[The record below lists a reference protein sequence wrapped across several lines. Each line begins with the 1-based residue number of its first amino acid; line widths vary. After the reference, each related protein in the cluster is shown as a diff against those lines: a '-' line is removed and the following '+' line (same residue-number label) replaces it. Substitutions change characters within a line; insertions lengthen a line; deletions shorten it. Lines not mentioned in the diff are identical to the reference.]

1 LKTSIDRG
9 DQNAVNE
16 AVIAAVGNLENL
28 ENFIV
33 PILEDPVNGIN
44 SQERNIHINRVL
56 GTTSKFGDY
65 GGVNV
70 AANPNAYAFLNGPQ
84 TTTDINTGIRKREH
98 NGVLEQ
104 IAFNNRGLNLD
115 EIRTI
120 ETDGSISGDGLDPDY
135 REGDFD
141 LSDEGNRNLL
151 QSRLI
156 NCQYLE
162 ILYLTKHEELMKIF
176 AFTLN
181 LYDKYTYA
189 IKILLFVL
197 KNLLEPVAPPGCP
210 EPPHQPGDRPTIRL
224 PKALITNIKQLLK
237 DQKQVQNVITEMKTV
252 VDRTV
257 PNLVNQANATIV
269 NNPPDG
275 NLMNLDSP
283 PNPPP

>member
-1 LKTSIDRG
+1 
-9 DQNAVNE
+9 
-16 AVIAAVGNLENL
+16 
-28 ENFIV
+28 
-33 PILEDPVNGIN
+33 
-44 SQERNIHINRVL
+44 
-56 GTTSKFGDY
+56 
-65 GGVNV
+65 
-70 AANPNAYAFLNGPQ
+70 
-84 TTTDINTGIRKREH
+84 
-98 NGVLEQ
+98 LEQ
-104 IAFNNRGLNLD
+104 IAFDKVGLNLD

-120 ETDGSISGDGLDPDY
+120 ETDGSISDDGLEPDY

-176 AFTLN
+176 SFTLN

-210 EPPHQPGDRPTIRL
+210 VPRPEPGTKPSIRL

-237 DQKQVQNVITEMKTV
+237 DQKQVQNVIERMRPV
-252 VDRTV
+252 VEETV
-257 PNLVNQANATIV
+257 PRLVNQANATAV
-269 NNPPDG
+269 NTL
-275 NLMNLDSP
+275 NLMNQDNP